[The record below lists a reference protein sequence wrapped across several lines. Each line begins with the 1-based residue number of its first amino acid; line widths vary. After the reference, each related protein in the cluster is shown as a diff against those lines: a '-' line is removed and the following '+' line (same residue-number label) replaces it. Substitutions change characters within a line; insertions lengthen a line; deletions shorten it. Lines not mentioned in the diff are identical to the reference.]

1 MNEKRV
7 GQAAEATRI
16 PLRFQTSPLLR
27 ILLVEDDTGIR
38 QLSTKMLLSSG
49 YHVDAVEDGAVAWDT
64 LQESSY
70 DLLLT
75 DNRMPKVT
83 GVELLKKLHGA
94 RMILPVI
101 LATGT
106 LPEAEFAS
114 NPSIQPAAVL
124 LKPYTSAA
132 LLRTVQK
139 VLREAEVPPFTTQML
154 MDLDSKD
161 STTSP
166 AGGLAD
172 ARPTNPPCRI
182 LAVEDDRDV
191 RSLHADVLADPGYN
205 VDIVKAGAVAWARLP
220 PPNESS
226 QQLRP

>member
-38 QLSTKMLLSSG
+38 QLSTKMLLRSG

-94 RMILPVI
+94 RMILPV
-101 LATGT
+101 TG
-106 LPEAEFAS
+106 L
-114 NPSIQPAAVL
+114 I
-124 LKPYTSAA
+124 A
-132 LLRTVQK
+132 LLVA
-139 VLREAEVPPFTTQML
+139 VIGAIIISWW
-154 MDLDSKD
+154 DSFP
-161 STTSP
+161 SQSSIILYTTS
-166 AGGLAD
+166 D
-172 ARPTNPPCRI
+172 YTERTRPI
-182 LAVEDDRDV
+182 DRQN
-191 RSLHADVLADPGYN
+191 G
-205 VDIVKAGAVAWARLP
+205 
-220 PPNESS
+220 
-226 QQLRP
+226 

>member
-1 MNEKRV
+1 MTEKRV

-16 PLRFQTSPLLR
+16 PLQFQTSPLLR

-38 QLSTKMLLSSG
+38 QMSTKMLLRSG

-75 DNRMPKVT
+75 DDTMPKVT

-106 LPEAEFAS
+106 SPEAEFAR

-132 LLRTVQK
+132 LLRMVQK
-139 VLREAEVPPFTTQML
+139 VLREADIPPFTTQML
-154 MDLDSKD
+154 MDLASK
-161 STTSP
+161 TSP
-166 AGGLAD
+166 AGKLAD
-172 ARPTNPPCRI
+172 ARPTNPPRRI
-182 LAVEDDRDV
+182 LVVEDDPDA
-191 RSLHADVLADPGYN
+191 RSLHANVLADPGYN
-205 VDIVKAGAVAWARLP
+205 IDIVKVGAVAWTRLP